1 MAEDGRKRARW
12 LAAVLAFALATC
24 GLAAAAPATA
34 ASSPDGDIG
43 RQETLTRSE
52 TWIDEK
58 VPYSQSAWH
67 ANRFGSYRQD
77 CSGYVSMAW
86 HLSSSMTT
94 ATLPSVMTTIAA
106 ADLRPGDALWRHDSS
121 VQHIALFIAWADA
134 GHTQPI
140 VREEY
145 DYGHIAEQR
154 TWTNGL
160 RGFTPKRYNRIFDTP
175 APISTTWT
183 AAEPTGTL
191 SFVAR
196 TTANHLIVGRQ
207 DAVGG
212 TAFSTADLPL
222 TTDIDGATTV
232 VPTGSPAAALDIDGK
247 LTAFSRTTTGGL
259 FHAWQET
266 PGSTVWHSTII
277 PTSVTLAGDPAVA
290 LDVSGKLCVF
300 ARTTDNRL
308 FHAWQSTP
316 GLGPWQSTIIAGTL
330 DEGGTVAIAGDP
342 ATAQDPS
349 GKLTV
354 FARTSTGTI
363 YHAWQ
368 QTPGVGPWHATQLDP
383 GATVTGR
390 PAVAMDGSGRLVFL
404 ARTGTG
410 GLVTGWQSQPGLGP
424 WLFGSVDGAQAAGD
438 PAAAR
443 NADGK
448 VGFLVRTPDGAL
460 TTGTQTTTGS
470 GTYTLGAVSA
480 AVVAGDPAAT
490 AISGGLATTAR
501 QSDGKMLVG
510 WQGGGTWTTTAAGGE
525 IA

>member
-1 MAEDGRKRARW
+1 MADDGSRRARW
-12 LAAVLAFALATC
+12 
-24 GLAAAAPATA
+24 AAAALGLALVACGLVGASPASA
-34 ASSPDGDIG
+34 ASVPNGDIG
-43 RQETLTRSE
+43 RQETLTRSQ

-58 VPYSQSAWH
+58 VPYSQTVWH

-77 CSGYVSMAW
+77 CSGFVSMAW
-86 HLSSSMTT
+86 HLSSSLTT
-94 ATLPSVMTTIAA
+94 ASLPSVMTTIAA
-106 ADLRPGDALWRHDSS
+106 ADLKPGDALWRRDSS

-145 DYGHIAEQR
+145 DFGHIAEQR

-160 RGFTPKRYNRIFDTP
+160 RGFTPKRYNKIFDTP
-175 APISTTWT
+175 APIATTW
-183 AAEPTGTL
+183 AAVEPSGTL

-196 TTANHLIVGRQ
+196 TNANHLVVGRQ
-207 DAVGG
+207 NAVGG

-222 TTDIDGATTV
+222 TTDVDGTTTV
-232 VPTGSPAAALDIDGK
+232 TPAGGPAAALDIDGK
-247 LTAFSRTTTGGL
+247 LTAFARTTTGGL

-277 PTSVTLAGDPAVA
+277 ATSVALAGDPAVA

-300 ARTTDNRL
+300 ARTVDNRL

-342 ATAQDPS
+342 GIRQDPS

-368 QTPGVGPWHATQLDP
+368 QTPGVGPWHATQLNP
-383 GATVTGR
+383 GAAVTGR
-390 PAVAMDGSGRLVFL
+390 PAVTMDGSGRLVFL
-404 ARTGTG
+404 ARTESG

-424 WLFGSVDGAQAAGD
+424 WAFGSVTGVQAAGD
-438 PAAAR
+438 PAAATDG
-443 NADGK
+443 NGK
-448 VGFLVRTPDGAL
+448 VGFLVRTPSGSL
-460 TTGTQTTTGS
+460 TTGTQTGN
-470 GTYTLGAVSA
+470 GTYALGSA
-480 AVVAGDPAAT
+480 PGTVAGDPAST

-501 QSDGKMLVG
+501 QAGGQLLVA
-510 WQGGGTWTTTAAGGE
+510 WQSGGTWTSTAAGSD
-525 IA
+525 IAAP